1 MRWRVDFTAE
11 ADSQL
16 LKLDKPDRERI
27 RKYVKDLE
35 ILPDP
40 RLRGEALTGNLSDF
54 WKYRV
59 GKYRLICRLQ
69 DDKLLVLVVKIGKRD
84 KVYKHTGG

>member
-1 MRWRVDFTAE
+1 MLWKVDFSAE

-16 LKLDKPDRERI
+16 LKLDKLDRERI

-35 ILPDP
+35 TLPDP
-40 RLRGEALTGNLSDF
+40 RMRGESLTGNLSDF

-69 DDKLLVLVVKIGKRD
+69 DAQLLVLIVKIGKRD
-84 KVYKHTGG
+84 KVYKQRGN

>member
-1 MRWRVDFTAE
+1 MLWKIDFTDE

-16 LKLDKPDRERI
+16 LKLDKSDRERI

-40 RLRGEALTGNLSDF
+40 RLRGEALSGNLADF

-84 KVYKHTGG
+84 KVYKHIEG